1 MIVLVIVIVIDFD
14 FDFVIDFVPRPRG
27 KVPSPRPS
35 ISEMTAPLDDTLEFD
50 PAGPA
55 APPPRDA
62 PGDDTEDCS
71 TSGRGPAGV
80 RRLSRFDVLD
90 SLGQGGMGT
99 VVRAWD
105 PTMQREVAV
114 KVPSGLERDPRFV
127 AEARITG
134 QLGHPNIVPVYELGE
149 TDDGLPFYAMKEIEG
164 RSLRDVLTDL
174 RSGGRHAPPWTLHR
188 LLSDFVQVCNAVGY
202 AHARGVL
209 HRDLKPGNIMLGP
222 FGEVFVVDWGLAGL
236 IESEAP
242 TGPDESVLRSLSG
255 INTLT
260 GAAVGTP
267 GYMSPE
273 QTGQTDHALD
283 ARSDVWSLGAILYE
297 LLTLQPACPGRTA
310 LARIL
315 EAVQG
320 PPADPRVRAPEL
332 GISDEI
338 AELCMSALATR
349 PGDRPESALELGE
362 GVTAHLDGRLKRERA
377 LALVER
383 AAQAA
388 EAASAQRLR
397 AVGLRADASALLAE
411 IPSHAPASD
420 KLPGWTLEDEAEQL
434 ERSADRSQVELLQ
447 LARGALEEV
456 PNLAEAHDLLA
467 DHYREQHRE
476 AEERRDSARA
486 DVLLLHLREHDR
498 GRHRRYVEGLGAL
511 TLVTDPPARVD
522 LYRYELRERRLVAM
536 PRGPLGTTPLRA
548 LELKRG
554 PWLLVLRAEGCA
566 PVRYPLFIGREQH
579 WDGVRPGGS
588 KPHLIRL
595 PRVGELGPDDVYVPA
610 GWATSGEPDADVA
623 MPRRR
628 LWIDGFVMRR
638 FPVTNREYLAFLH
651 DLVHTGRQDLATR
664 VQPRH
669 RAGTQDH
676 EGAAVYGRTDDGG
689 FELVRDSDGDLWQP
703 EWPVALVDWR
713 SAVEYA
719 RWEAARTGEE
729 WRLPWELE
737 WEKAARG
744 VDARRCPWGDFVDPS
759 YACMRGATPRPLF
772 APVTD
777 FPLDESP
784 YGVRGLAGNVK
795 DWCGDLWLDE
805 GTPEQGGQPRPEA
818 SPDGQPGPRPLRGGH
833 FAAVDTLL
841 RSSMRVN
848 TSSEARFERIGFR
861 LARSFA

>member
-1 MIVLVIVIVIDFD
+1 
-14 FDFVIDFVPRPRG
+14 
-27 KVPSPRPS
+27 
-35 ISEMTAPLDDTLEFD
+35 MTTPLDDTLEFD

-55 APPPRDA
+55 ALQPWGVHGDGSDDTGPADAGGGA
-62 PGDDTEDCS
+62 PG
-71 TSGRGPAGV
+71 GV

-105 PTMQREVAV
+105 PTLQREVAL
-114 KVPSGLERDPRFV
+114 KAPRGLEPDPRFV

-134 QLGHPNIVPVYELGE
+134 QLDHPNIVPVYELGQ
-149 TDDGLPFYAMKEIEG
+149 TADGLPFYAMKEVKG
-164 RSLRDVLTDL
+164 QSLRDVLTDL

-236 IESEAP
+236 IDAECATGVDEA
-242 TGPDESVLRSLSG
+242 VLRSLSG
-255 INTLT
+255 ISTLT

-273 QTGQTDHALD
+273 QTGQTDHPVD

-315 EAVQG
+315 EAVKG
-320 PPADPRVRAPEL
+320 PPTDPRDRAPEL

-338 AELCMSALATR
+338 AELCMSSLASR
-349 PGDRPESALELGE
+349 PGDRSASALELGE
-362 GVTAHLDGRLKRERA
+362 GVTAHLDGRQRRERA
-377 LALVER
+377 LALVGR

-388 EAASAQRLR
+388 EAASEQRCRAAELRSTASTMLAQ
-397 AVGLRADASALLAE
+397 V
-411 IPSHAPASD
+411 PSHAPASS
-420 KLPGWTLEDEAEQL
+420 KLPGWTLEDRAEQL
-434 ERSADRSQVELLQ
+434 ERGADRSQVELLQ
-447 LARGALEEV
+447 LARGALEEA
-456 PNLAEAHDLLA
+456 PNLTEAHDLLA

-486 DVLLLHLREHDR
+486 DVLLLHLHEHDR

-511 TLVTDPPARVD
+511 TLVTDPPARVE
-522 LYRYELRERRLVAM
+522 LFRYEVRERRLVAAA
-536 PRGPLGTTPLRA
+536 RGFLGTTPLRA

-554 PWLLVLRAEGCA
+554 PWLLVLHADGCV
-566 PVRYPLFIGREQH
+566 PVHYPLYIGREEH

-588 KPHLIRL
+588 EPHPIRL
-595 PRVGELGPDDVYVPA
+595 PRIGELGPEDVYVPA

-628 LWIDGFVMRR
+628 LWLDGFVMRR

-651 DLVHTGRQDLATR
+651 DLVATGRQELAMA

-669 RAGTQDH
+669 RAGTLDH
-676 EGAAVYGRTDDGG
+676 EGAALYGRTPDGG
-689 FELVRDSDGDLWQP
+689 FELVRDSEGDLWRP
-703 EWPVALVDWR
+703 DWPVALVDWR
-713 SAVEYA
+713 SAGEYA
-719 RWEAARTGEE
+719 RWEAERSGQA

-759 YACMRGATPRPLF
+759 YACMRGATPRALF
-772 APVTD
+772 APVTE

-795 DWCGDLWLDE
+795 DWCGDLWTDE
-805 GTPEQGGQPRPEA
+805 GTPDDHGLPRPEPPPA
-818 SPDGQPGPRPLRGGH
+818 GQPGPRPLRGGH
-833 FAAVDTLL
+833 FAAIDTLL

-861 LARSFA
+861 LARSFE